1 LTEQIDGIVLS
12 CKGGCEV
19 FAAKIVDELERSLMV
34 TLYLTRG
41 DDPAEGVIDLAEISG
56 KVTVKL
62 LSRDANVLV
71 VEINAQIDVIFIII
85 KVRAK
90 GVVLGVNN
98 NRKAP

>member
-1 LTEQIDGIVLS
+1 LTEQIDGVVLS

-41 DDPAEGVIDLAEISG
+41 NDPAEGVIDLAEISRKG
-56 KVTVKL
+56 AVKL
-62 LSRDANVLV
+62 LSRNANILV